1 MWQFIFDSTL
11 NLLIGIIGGV
21 FSSLIVS
28 YIFLVGTNYK
38 NQLNSVNKLFDSISG
53 IIVMTMTYNQFKESK
68 GKKKAREI
76 CCINDYGHQDG
87 TTKTVEIMHRYW
99 NEITSF
105 YTNYQPWDYEFELKD
120 VLNEISDII
129 SDGKYL
135 VRDTPEDYEE
145 ISQRLEVCVKK
156 FEDCE
161 RNYINGVIKRILTSR
176 TIHIFEIIL
185 ACIVLLL
192 FIAA

>member
-76 CCINDYGHQDG
+76 
-87 TTKTVEIMHRYW
+87 
-99 NEITSF
+99 
-105 YTNYQPWDYEFELKD
+105 
-120 VLNEISDII
+120 
-129 SDGKYL
+129 
-135 VRDTPEDYEE
+135 
-145 ISQRLEVCVKK
+145 
-156 FEDCE
+156 
-161 RNYINGVIKRILTSR
+161 
-176 TIHIFEIIL
+176 
-185 ACIVLLL
+185 
-192 FIAA
+192 